1 MAQFYV
7 YNARIGTT
15 VSLLGNNISG
25 NRAWRVGS
33 GRSLDLAA
41 GGHLMAIV
49 NVTPDS
55 FSDGGRHDSVEAAVA
70 HAKVCITEGATIIDV
85 GGESTRPGADPVS
98 EAEEQRRVLPVIERL
113 SAETDVLISID
124 TYRGATA
131 RAAVKAGAHIINDVY
146 GLSHDPAIADIA
158 AEAGAGLCIM
168 HTGRGREAEK
178 LSDVIADQVLFFKKA
193 LQIADAAGIDR
204 STVMLDPGFGF
215 AKTREDEAELMA
227 RFAEL
232 HALDLPF
239 LIGTSRKRFIGSM
252 TGRERADERDVG
264 TAATTAVLRLAG
276 AHVFRVHNV
285 AANRDA
291 LRVADAILAAR
302 SAGGGDSAEEKS

>member
-1 MAQFYV
+1 M
-7 YNARIGTT
+7 T
-15 VSLLGNNISG
+15 VSLLGNNVSG
-25 NRAWRVGS
+25 NGVWQVGH
-33 GRSLDLAA
+33 GRSLDLGAS
-41 GGHLMAIV
+41 GHLMAIV

-55 FSDGGRHDSVEAAVA
+55 FSDGGRHDSVDAAVA
-70 HAKVCITEGATIIDV
+70 HAKACIAEGAVIIDI
-85 GGESTRPGADPVS
+85 GGESTRPGAEPVS
-98 EAEEQRRVLPVIERL
+98 ELEEQRRVLPVIERL
-113 SAETDVLISID
+113 AAETDALISID

-131 RAAVKAGAHIINDVY
+131 SAAVNAGAHIINDVY
-146 GLSHDPAIADIA
+146 GLSYDPSIADRA
-158 AEAGAGLCIM
+158 AQAGAGLCIM

-178 LSDVIADQVLFFKKA
+178 LADVIADQFLFFQKA
-193 LQIADAAGIDR
+193 LGIADAAGVDR
-204 STVMLDPGFGF
+204 RTVMLDPGFGF

-232 HALDLPF
+232 HALKLPF

-291 LRVADAILAAR
+291 LRVADAILLAAKAGSRDSEETR
-302 SAGGGDSAEEKS
+302 S

>member
-1 MAQFYV
+1 MAMSPGG
-7 YNARIGTT
+7 NS
-15 VSLLGNNISG
+15 VSGDG
-25 NRAWRVGS
+25 VWRVGS
-33 GRSLDLAA
+33 GRVLDLKA

-70 HAKVCITEGATIIDV
+70 HAKACIAEGAGIIDV

-98 EAEEQRRVLPVIERL
+98 EEEEQRRVLPVIERL
-113 SAETDVLISID
+113 AAETDTLISID

-146 GLSHDPAIADIA
+146 GLSYDASIADIA
-158 AEAGAGLCIM
+158 AETGAGLCIM

-178 LSDVIADQVLFFKKA
+178 LGDVIADQFLFFNKA
-193 LQIADAAGIDR
+193 LAVADAAGVVR
-204 STVMLDPGFGF
+204 SAIMLDPGFGF
-215 AKTREDEAELMA
+215 AKSREDEAELLA

-232 HALDLPF
+232 HALELPF
-239 LIGTSRKRFIGSM
+239 LIGTSRKRFIGAM

-285 AANRDA
+285 TANRDA
-291 LRVADAILAAR
+291 LRVADAIF
-302 SAGGGDSAEEKS
+302 SAKPAGNKDSAETRS